1 MWKRNI
7 FFPLYPI
14 VRRSFL
20 CNQRP
25 CAAVFSFSIPSHPGP
40 LSCLDPGNTAFNRS
54 LVYRCTL
61 TLHLLI
67 ASVIAFL
74 RIRRKFVRSSVR
86 FWKIVTWIL
95 DKPYSGCIIARRAH
109 PRTHKHTYTNVC
121 ARWSVRYN
129 RWSACSSWSRN
140 IFGSL
145 HGELSSREISL
156 FPRVRR
162 KNEWSAIIL
171 HSLMYCPTMRGREKE
186 DPINVYVWPL
196 WKSENYAAC
205 RAWTPYTPNIQIDY
219 RIYNTILRYGLVISQ
234 FAHPGN

>member
-1 MWKRNI
+1 MWERNI

-14 VRRSFL
+14 ARRSFL

-86 FWKIVTWIL
+86 FWKIVAWIL

-109 PRTHKHTYTNVC
+109 PRTHKHTYTTC
-121 ARWSVRYN
+121 AHAGLYDIIVDPLVVRDPGIF
-129 RWSACSSWSRN
+129 SAA
-140 IFGSL
+140 F
-145 HGELSSREISL
+145 
-156 FPRVRR
+156 
-162 KNEWSAIIL
+162 
-171 HSLMYCPTMRGREKE
+171 T
-186 DPINVYVWPL
+186 
-196 WKSENYAAC
+196 ENY
-205 RAWTPYTPNIQIDY
+205 R
-219 RIYNTILRYGLVISQ
+219 RERLVFS
-234 FAHPGN
+234 PGYDVKMNGARLFCTV